1 VTAISNFLDPSD
13 SCADGS
19 TFVFEGKL
27 QDQAGTAVGSAELQS
42 LTLSVADTNT
52 KAIIN
57 SVSAVDILNTG
68 RGRVDDQ
75 GNLAVTLL
83 PADTALQDPN
93 SSREYRSLIIDF
105 VYNRGS
111 SKGRHQ
117 VNIVIVALA
126 GP

>member
-57 SVSAVDILNTG
+57 SVSALDILNTG